1 MGKQRSEQRHHYI
14 PAAYLGRFSWVTTGR
29 LRKRPLYV
37 AHVGVDKIFY
47 RSAEDLAYK
56 EGLYN
61 VSGSE
66 TTWLGEHI
74 DAWDYEGRLPQAL
87 DELRDSTDSIS
98 ADAWL
103 QTLVPFITGLFVRS
117 PDRNEGVNNQGR
129 IIEFQEL
136 LAPVMAARW
145 TVVHLPPRAELIASD
160 RGFGGMTI
168 GNQVGII
175 VPCDPQTA
183 LVLTHCDKRA
193 IARWTGDRWTADIH
207 DVQVSAA
214 TAKLFRR
221 AVAQSACTA
230 VYGSR
235 RELVTE
241 SKSNIATIS
250 EYPAGIVTDLNCDLQ
265 CHTYDYFRA
274 CSAISDTP
282 AKAQELAE
290 KISWNAFPDKWN
302 IPVAFQLLFPERT
315 RGGLVVRDHEVTL
328 DLNYGISVMRMRKEL
343 GDFRRGAMTAVPIRH
358 AIQHLPSLGEHWQ
371 TGRSGVAG
379 HTYMMHMPSGREV
392 QIDLRLLRSD
402 LGLD

>member
-136 LAPVMAARW
+136 LAP
-145 TVVHLPPRAELIASD
+145 
-160 RGFGGMTI
+160 
-168 GNQVGII
+168 
-175 VPCDPQTA
+175 
-183 LVLTHCDKRA
+183 
-193 IARWTGDRWTADIH
+193 
-207 DVQVSAA
+207 
-214 TAKLFRR
+214 
-221 AVAQSACTA
+221 
-230 VYGSR
+230 
-235 RELVTE
+235 
-241 SKSNIATIS
+241 
-250 EYPAGIVTDLNCDLQ
+250 
-265 CHTYDYFRA
+265 
-274 CSAISDTP
+274 
-282 AKAQELAE
+282 
-290 KISWNAFPDKWN
+290 
-302 IPVAFQLLFPERT
+302 
-315 RGGLVVRDHEVTL
+315 
-328 DLNYGISVMRMRKEL
+328 
-343 GDFRRGAMTAVPIRH
+343 
-358 AIQHLPSLGEHWQ
+358 
-371 TGRSGVAG
+371 
-379 HTYMMHMPSGREV
+379 
-392 QIDLRLLRSD
+392 
-402 LGLD
+402 